1 VDKSPEK
8 VKKARPMTLT
18 YRHGFLAN
26 VQATVFSLYAWI
38 LILPVTNCSGQ
49 EQIDSAAALNR
60 YVNQWREVERRKV
73 SPKLPLTRN
82 TANSVASFCSSSS
95 TGQTEWKLSISTT
108 VFWIG
113 EKATINNPVS
123 NDKSAWDVAW
133 FSRYGG
139 YDDPNPGARMDFIP
153 LRFPP
158 RQNPF
163 YIALPYNDIQDH
175 HTRAEAA
182 GVIPWFK
189 TSFIRD
195 GQSVCKGRWVAV
207 RHGNR
212 VCYAQWED
220 VGPFATEHWKYVFGN
235 ERPRANRNHDAGL
248 DVSPAVRDYLGLRG
262 LDTCDWKFVDFRWV
276 PPGPWKKYGDKKEM

>member
-1 VDKSPEK
+1 
-8 VKKARPMTLT
+8 MILT
-18 YRHGFLAN
+18 YRRGFLAN
-26 VQATVFSLYAWI
+26 TQATVFGLYAWI
-38 LILPVTNCSGQ
+38 FVLSITNSSGQ
-49 EQIDSAAALNR
+49 EQIGNPAILNR
-60 YVNQWREVERRKV
+60 YANQWRETERRKL
-73 SPKLPLTRN
+73 SLKHPLTQN
-82 TANSVASFCSSSS
+82 TASSAASFYSSSS
-95 TGQTEWKLSISTT
+95 TGHTEWKLNITTT

-123 NDKSAWDVAW
+123 NDKSAWDVGW

-139 YDDPNPGARMDFIP
+139 YDDPNPSARMNFIP

-163 YIALPYNDIQDH
+163 YIALPYNDIQNH

-189 TSFIRD
+189 NSFIRD
-195 GQSVCKGRWVAV
+195 GQSVCKGRWIAV

-220 VGPFATEHWKYVFGN
+220 VGPFATEDWKYVFGS
-235 ERPRANRNHDAGL
+235 ERPRRNRNRDAGL

-262 LDTCDWKFVDFRWV
+262 LDTCDWKFIDFRSI
-276 PPGPWKKYGDKKEM
+276 PPGPWTKYGDKKEM

>member
-1 VDKSPEK
+1 
-8 VKKARPMTLT
+8 MTPK

-26 VQATVFSLYAWI
+26 IQATAFILYALT
-38 LILPVTNCSGQ
+38 LILSVTNSSGQ
-49 EQIDSAAALNR
+49 EQIDSDAALNR
-60 YVNQWREVERRKV
+60 YVNQWRDVERRKI
-73 SPKLPLTRN
+73 SAKLPLTQK
-82 TANSVASFCSSSS
+82 TPNSSALLYSSSS
-95 TGQTEWKLSISTT
+95 TDRTEWKLNITTT

-113 EKATINNPVS
+113 EKATINDPIS

-133 FSRYGG
+133 FYRYGG
-139 YDDPNPGARMDFIP
+139 YDDPNPGARMNFVP

-163 YIALPYNDIQDH
+163 YIALPYNDIQNH

-189 TSFIRD
+189 TSFVRD

-220 VGPFATEHWKYVFGN
+220 VGPFATEDWKYVFGN
-235 ERPRANRNHDAGL
+235 ERPRANRNQDAGL

-262 LDTCDWKFVDFRWV
+262 LDTCDWKFVDFSGV
-276 PPGPWKKYGDKKEM
+276 PAGPWTKYGSNKEM

>member
-1 VDKSPEK
+1 
-8 VKKARPMTLT
+8 MTLT

-26 VQATVFSLYAWI
+26 VQATVFSLYAWT

-163 YIALPYNDIQDH
+163 YIALPYNDIQNH

-276 PPGPWKKYGDKKEM
+276 PPGPWKKYGMVSRKTL

>member
-1 VDKSPEK
+1 
-8 VKKARPMTLT
+8 MTLT

-26 VQATVFSLYAWI
+26 VQAPVFGLYAWT

-60 YVNQWREVERRKV
+60 YANQWREVERRKV
-73 SPKLPLTRN
+73 SPKLPLTAN
-82 TANSVASFCSSSS
+82 TANSVASFYSSSS
-95 TGQTEWKLSISTT
+95 TGQTEWKLSITTT

-123 NDKSAWDVAW
+123 NEQSAWDVAW

-139 YDDPNPGARMDFIP
+139 YDDPNPGARRDFVP

-163 YIALPYNDIQDH
+163 YIALPYNDIQNH

-248 DVSPAVRDYLGLRG
+248 DVSPAVRDYLGLGG
-262 LDTCDWKFVDFRWV
+262 LDTCDWKFVDVRSV
-276 PPGPWKKYGDKKEM
+276 PTGPWTKYGDKKER

>member
-1 VDKSPEK
+1 MAEKSSITDTVSN
-8 VKKARPMTLT
+8 VKI
-18 YRHGFLAN
+18 
-26 VQATVFSLYAWI
+26 AWI
-38 LILPVTNCSGQ
+38 LLGISSCGADNHP
-49 EQIDSAAALNR
+49 NR
-60 YVNQWREVERRKV
+60 FDGIVFT
-73 SPKLPLTRN
+73 PL
-82 TANSVASFCSSSS
+82 
-95 TGQTEWKLSISTT
+95 LS
-108 VFWIG
+108 
-113 EKATINNPVS
+113 
-123 NDKSAWDVAW
+123 
-133 FSRYGG
+133 
-139 YDDPNPGARMDFIP
+139 
-153 LRFPP
+153 PP

-163 YIALPYNDIQDH
+163 YIALPYNDIQNH

-207 RHGNR
+207 RHGNS

>member
-1 VDKSPEK
+1 
-8 VKKARPMTLT
+8 MTLT
-18 YRHGFLAN
+18 YRNGFLAN
-26 VQATVFSLYAWI
+26 IQTTVFSLYAWI
-38 LILPVTNCSGQ
+38 LFLSVTNSSAQ
-49 EQIDSAAALNR
+49 VQIDSAADLNR
-60 YVNQWREVERRKV
+60 YANQWREVERRTI
-73 SPKLPLTRN
+73 SPKLPLTPK
-82 TANSVASFCSSSS
+82 TANSVTSFDNSPLAGG
-95 TGQTEWKLSISTT
+95 TDWKLNITTT

-123 NDKSAWDVAW
+123 NEESAWDVSW
-133 FSRYGG
+133 LSRYGG
-139 YDDPNPGARMDFIP
+139 YDDPNPGARMNYIP

-163 YIALPYNDIQDH
+163 YIALPYNDIQNH
-175 HTRAEAA
+175 HTRTEAA

-189 TSFIRD
+189 NSFIRD

-220 VGPFATEHWKYVFGN
+220 VGPFATDHWKYVFGN
-235 ERPRANRNHDAGL
+235 ERPRTNRNHDAGL

-262 LDTCDWKFVDFRWV
+262 LDACDWKFVDFRRV
-276 PPGPWKKYGDKKEM
+276 PSGPWTKYGDKKEM